1 MMWLFST
8 ANSKKHVARF
18 WRDGVTYVLASRISC
33 AKLITKTFTASGVPV
48 DCGPAVE
55 QASAYWRDLGRQ
67 LLQYQLRHVRSNAR
81 QYDAAA
87 RDKLQVAIARAN
99 VASQYNMNAGV
110 QELESFSAASFTKD
124 QFYL

>member
-1 MMWLFST
+1 MMWLFRLLIRRNTWQGS
-8 ANSKKHVARF
+8 
-18 WRDGVTYVLASRISC
+18 GVMVSPTSSPAEKSC
-33 AKLITKTFTASGVPV
+33 AKFTTKTPHGICVPV

-55 QASAYWRDLGRQ
+55 HASAYWRDLGRQ
-67 LLQYQLRHVRSNAR
+67 VLQYQLRHVRSNAR